1 MLYVSGLYPL
11 SGIRSRRG
19 PSLMVRLPGV
29 WLPACGRCVLLVGG
43 SLCGFTSLVC
53 VWMLSVLSGVCRVCL
68 ARLVSAARKGPL
80 VLTAGMVAMVLL
92 GWLALLVRRVPRV

>member
-1 MLYVSGLYPL
+1 MVLWLP

-19 PSLMVRLPGV
+19 PSLMVQPLKG
-29 WLPACGRCVLLVGG
+29 WLPVCGRCVLLVGG

-53 VWMLSVLSGVCRVCL
+53 VWMLSVLSVACRVCPVL
-68 ARLVSAARKGPL
+68 PVCAARKALLG
-80 VLTAGMVAMVLL
+80 LTAGMVLMVRL